1 MSYKYKFSNEAKKFL
16 KRLDKPTATRIIRAI
31 EIISKSPNNH
41 PNVKKLKGFEG
52 DIFRLRV
59 GGFRIL
65 YEIIDDKLIIFIF
78 RIGAR
83 GEVYKQR

>member
-1 MSYKYKFSNEAKKFL
+1 MNYKYEFSNEAKKFL
-16 KRLDKPTATRIIRAI
+16 KRLDKPTATRIIHAV

-41 PNVKKLKGFEG
+41 PNVKKLKGYEG

-83 GEVYKQR
+83 GDVYKQR